1 MVALRTTLALTGLL
15 AALLLSGCSASNG
28 PDGQSATARGSIA
41 YNGAST
47 GTDRADAFTCDGP
60 AEVSVT
66 SNIGSGSVRVTVK
79 DGAGATVYTTT
90 LSGPGQAADSK
101 PVSGAAGTW
110 TLTGVREAG
119 DYGGTWAPG
128 AGGGFSG
135 QYAANVSC

>member
-1 MVALRTTLALTGLL
+1 MVALRTTLVLSGLL

-47 GTDRADAFTCDGP
+47 GTDRAESFTCAGP

-66 SNIGSGSVRVTVK
+66 SNIGSGSVRITVT
-79 DGAGATVYTTT
+79 DGSGATVYTKT
-90 LSGPGQAADSK
+90 LNGPGQAADSK
-101 PVSGAAGTW
+101 PLSGASGTW

-119 DYGGTWAPG
+119 SYGGTWAPG
-128 AGGGFSG
+128 AGSGFSG
-135 QYAANVSC
+135 QYAAHVSC